1 VRVLVF
7 GGTKFIGPHV
17 VRELVARGHD
27 VTLFHRGEHEAFPEL
42 RHVHGDRARIPPGLE
57 PELVID
63 MCCMSEAHA
72 AAAKERFGDGV
83 RYVVLSSG
91 DVYRNYDGLQRHYDG
106 EPDPPP
112 LAEDAPLRERRY
124 PYAHKAAQLG
134 DWVRD
139 YDKILVERALAGPRT
154 TVLRMPA
161 VYGPHDEQRRFYDWI
176 DAMLRGDE
184 AIAIDEAMAEWR
196 WTRGW
201 AENCAGAIVH
211 AAFDERAAGRT
222 YNVGEIDAPSE
233 EEWLRL
239 LADIAQWNGRIE
251 KRAGV
256 APRLDFRFHLQ
267 TDTRRI
273 REELGWR
280 ERVAREEA
288 LAALLAWRRASAT
301 PG

>member
-1 VRVLVF
+1 M
-7 GGTKFIGPHV
+7 GPHV

-42 RHVHGDRARIPPGLE
+42 RHVHGDRMRLPRDLE

-63 MCCMSEAHA
+63 MWCMAEAHA

-83 RYVVLSSG
+83 RYVILSSG
-91 DVYRNYDGLQRHYDG
+91 DVYRNYDGLQRHYG
-106 EPDPPP
+106 GAPDPAP
-112 LAEDAPLRERRY
+112 LSEDAPLREKRY
-124 PYAHKAAQLG
+124 PYRQRVAQLG
-134 DWVRD
+134 DWARD

-161 VYGPHDEQRRFYDWI
+161 VYGPDDEHRRFYDWI

-184 AIAIDEAMAEWR
+184 VIEIDEAMAAWR

-201 AENCAGAIVH
+201 VANCADAIVH

-222 YNVGEIDAPSE
+222 YNVGELDAPRE

-239 LADIAQWNGRIE
+239 LARLAQWNGRIE
-251 KRAGV
+251 KRAGLV
-256 APRLDFRFHLQ
+256 PRLDFRFHLH

-280 ERVAREEA
+280 ESVTRAEA
-288 LAALLAWRRASAT
+288 LASLTEWRRAGARS
-301 PG
+301 

>member
-7 GGTKFIGPHV
+7 GGTKFMGPHV

-42 RHVHGDRARIPPGLE
+42 RHVHAERTNLPRELE
-57 PELVID
+57 ADLVID
-63 MCCMSEAHA
+63 MWCMNEADA
-72 AAAKERFGDGV
+72 LAAKVHFGGA

-91 DVYRNYDGLQRHYDG
+91 DVYRNYDGLQRHYAG
-106 EPDPPP
+106 VPDPVP
-112 LAEDAPLRERRY
+112 LAEDAPLREELY
-124 PYAHKAAQLG
+124 PYRHKAAELG

-154 TVLRMPA
+154 TILRMPA
-161 VYGPHDEQRRFYDWI
+161 VYGPDDERRRFYDWI

-184 AIAIDEAMAEWR
+184 VIAIDDALAEWR

-201 AENCAGAIVH
+201 AADCAGAIVH

-222 YNVGEIDAPSE
+222 YNVGELDTPSE

-239 LADIAQWNGRIE
+239 IAGIAGWKGRIE
-251 KRAGV
+251 RRNNI
-256 APRLDFRFHLQ
+256 APPLDFRFHLH
-267 TDTRRI
+267 TDARRI

-280 ERVAREEA
+280 ERVTRAEA
-288 LAALLAWRRASAT
+288 LAALTAWRRAGARS
-301 PG
+301 

>member
-1 VRVLVF
+1 M
-7 GGTKFIGPHV
+7 GPHV

-27 VTLFHRGEHEAFPEL
+27 VTLFHRGEQEAFPEL
-42 RHVHGDRARIPPGLE
+42 RHVHGDRAQLPRELE
-57 PELVID
+57 ADLVID
-63 MCCMSEAHA
+63 MWCMHESHA
-72 AAAKERFGDGV
+72 RAAKERFGGA

-91 DVYRNYDGLQRHYDG
+91 DVYRNYDGLQRHYGG
-106 EPDPPP
+106 EPDPAP
-112 LAEDAPLRERRY
+112 LSEDAPLREGLY
-124 PYAHKAAQLG
+124 PYRHKAAQMG

-139 YDKILVERALAGPRT
+139 YDKILVERTLAGPRT

-161 VYGPHDEQRRFYDWI
+161 VYGLHDDQRRFYDWI

-184 AIAIDEAMAEWR
+184 AIAIDEAQAGWH

-201 AENCAGAIVH
+201 VANCADAIVH

-222 YNVGEIDAPSE
+222 YNVGELDTPSE

-239 LADIAQWNGRIE
+239 LARVAKWNGRIE
-251 KRAGV
+251 RRNGI
-256 APRLDFRFHLQ
+256 APPLDFRFHLH

-280 ERVAREEA
+280 EHVTRAEA
-288 LAALLAWRRASAT
+288 LAELLAWRRRGLEHDRADRRLA
-301 PG
+301 